1 MSTMVS
7 KLFNCN
13 THQNS
18 CASSNKPSQHDFS
31 PAMEAHPVLK
41 DKDMEKEQTKLSK
54 NFTLEELCATSH
66 KEFQKKNLEYGKTIK
81 TRLEN
86 LANFLEEV
94 RVVCNSPLLIT
105 SGVRCP
111 ELNKAVGGVATSQH
125 VTGHAADIIPQKNGS
140 VQDHFCKIF
149 KSHLIYDQLIL
160 EKNKGKVWI
169 HISFVGMRGRREALV
184 FDSKK
189 YVKYVG

>member
-1 MSTMVS
+1 MSAII
-7 KLFNCN
+7 KRIN
-13 THQNS
+13 THRDS
-18 CASSNKPSQHDFS
+18 CASNNPSEQVILS
-31 PAMEAHPVLK
+31 PMEARQQK
-41 DKDMEKEQTKLSK
+41 KETMDKEQTKLSEH
-54 NFTLEELCATSH
+54 FTLEELCATSH
-66 KEFQKKNLEYGKTIK
+66 KQFQQRNLEYGKTIK

-94 RVVCNSPLLIT
+94 RVVCDSPLLIT

-149 KSHLIYDQLIL
+149 KSHLIYDQLIM
-160 EKNKGKVWI
+160 EMIGKKVWI
-169 HISFVGMRGRREALV
+169 HLSFVGMKGRREALIYNG
-184 FDSKK
+184 KK
-189 YVKYVG
+189 YVPYKG

>member
-1 MSTMVS
+1 MSAII
-7 KLFNCN
+7 KRIN
-13 THQNS
+13 THRDS
-18 CASSNKPSQHDFS
+18 CASNNPSEQVILS
-31 PAMEAHPVLK
+31 PMEARQQK
-41 DKDMEKEQTKLSK
+41 KETMDKEQTKLSEH
-54 NFTLEELCATSH
+54 FTLEELCATSH

-94 RVVCNSPLLIT
+94 SVVCDSPLLIT

-160 EKNKGKVWI
+160 EETKGKIWI
-169 HISFVGMRGRREALV
+169 HISYKGMNGRREALYYNG
-184 FDSKK
+184 KK

>member
-1 MSTMVS
+1 MSAII
-7 KLFNCN
+7 KRIN
-13 THQNS
+13 THRDS
-18 CASSNKPSQHDFS
+18 CASGNPSEQVILS
-31 PAMEAHPVLK
+31 PMEAHQQK
-41 DKDMEKEQTKLSK
+41 KETMDKEQTKLSE

-94 RVVCNSPLLIT
+94 RVVCDSPLLIT

-160 EKNKGKVWI
+160 EEAKGKVWI
-169 HISFVGMRGRREALV
+169 HISYNSMKGRREALYYNG
-184 FDSKK
+184 KK

>member
-1 MSTMVS
+1 MSAII
-7 KLFNCN
+7 KRIN
-13 THQNS
+13 THRDS
-18 CASSNKPSQHDFS
+18 CASGNPSEQVILS
-31 PAMEAHPVLK
+31 PMEAHQQK
-41 DKDMEKEQTKLSK
+41 KETMDKEQTKLSEH
-54 NFTLEELCATSH
+54 FTLEELCATSH
-66 KEFQKKNLEYGKTIK
+66 KQFQQRNLEYGKTIK

-94 RVVCNSPLLIT
+94 RVVCDSPLLIT

-160 EKNKGKVWI
+160 EEAKGKVWI
-169 HISFVGMRGRREALV
+169 HISYNSMLGRREALV
-184 FDSKK
+184 FDGKRYKK
-189 YVKYVG
+189 YTGD